1 MSTNA
6 SNISARMS
14 NVGQRAWLVVL
25 SVAVLVFLANFFV
38 ANSQA
43 SKDNGARSM
52 ASNLQVLSQQLAK
65 YSREAVEGGS
75 AESFDEFKATK
86 AQADANVLAL
96 RKGGTVGDA
105 TVPGYEGN
113 ALKPGV
119 SGALKRVTDV
129 WTKMSADGDRILKS
143 QNQIVNLSDT
153 ATAFN
158 ARVPQISAR
167 LDEVVRAM
175 SDAGAPASQINLANR
190 QIVLADRMSRRVT
203 EILAGGDKAVTAADA
218 LSRDS
223 AVFGQVLAG
232 LKNGNDEIGVQRVTS
247 TAALDAVNAVDKLYA
262 DSLKEMD
269 SILQASTD
277 LFEVQQASTEI
288 SQESNVL
295 LENAQG
301 LYTSVG
307 SSTKQVFPNNL
318 WAIFSGLAAVAAII
332 GLLIAQRR
340 RDNQALVTTREL
352 NQRNQEAILRL
363 LDEMGSLAEG
373 DLTVKA
379 TVTEDI
385 TGAIADS
392 INFTVDELRRL
403 VGTIND
409 TAVQVSAAAQE
420 TQATAMH
427 LAEAAEHQA
436 QQINSASA
444 QIKDVATSIDA
455 VSRDSAESAD
465 VAQKSV
471 QIAAKGAEVVRQTIQ
486 GMDNIRDQIQETSK
500 RIKRLGESSQEIGSI
515 VELINDIAEQTNI
528 LALNAAIQAASAGE
542 AGRGFAVVADEV
554 QRLAERASNATK
566 RIETLVQTIQSDTN
580 EAVSS
585 MEQTTAEVV
594 AGARLAEDAGL
605 ALGEIEKVS
614 TDLADLIQNISTA
627 ARQQSV
633 AATNITA
640 TMSVI
645 QEITTQTSQGANQT
659 AESIG
664 NLAQLAADLRRSVAD
679 FKLPAL

>member
-1 MSTNA
+1 MGTNA
-6 SNISARMS
+6 SSLGSKVS
-14 NVGQRAWLVVL
+14 NRGTKFWAWLLILSAVVFAL
-25 SVAVLVFLANFFV
+25 NFGTAQYYARQENNARALA
-38 ANSQA
+38 AE
-43 SKDNGARSM
+43 
-52 ASNLQVLSQQLAK
+52 LQVNSQQLAK
-65 YSREAVEGGS
+65 YAQLAVKGQE
-75 AESFDEFKATK
+75 ESFDEFAATK
-86 AQADANVLAL
+86 GRIDTIVNSL
-96 RKGGTVGDA
+96 RHGS
-105 TVPGYEGN
+105 TVPNVRAYEN
-113 ALKPGV
+113 AKNELGT
-119 SGALKRVTDV
+119 SSALGKVTEL
-129 WTKMSADGDRILKS
+129 WTKMSEDADRIIKS
-143 QNQIVNLSDT
+143 REQVLSLVQT
-153 ATAFN
+153 ASSFTA
-158 ARVPQISAR
+158 RIPQLSAR

-175 SDAGAPASQINLANR
+175 SSDNAPASQINLANR

-203 EILAGGDKAVTAADA
+203 EILAGGDQAVSSADA
-218 LSRDS
+218 LQRDA
-223 AVFGQVLAG
+223 AVFGQVLTG
-232 LKNGNDEIGVQRVTS
+232 LKNGDPDMGVNKVTS
-247 TAALDAVNAVDKLYA
+247 AQAMASVEQVEKLYEE
-262 DSLKEMD
+262 SRKEME
-269 SILQASTD
+269 SILQASTE
-277 LFEVQQASTEI
+277 LAEVQKASQSI
-288 SQESNVL
+288 SDDSNDLLSRAKKLFDSIGSVL
-295 LENAQG
+295 GRFFPNDMISILAG
-301 LYTSVG
+301 AIAVLAIFGLLYTV
-307 SSTKQVFPNNL
+307 NL
-318 WAIFSGLAAVAAII
+318 D
-332 GLLIAQRR
+332 QRR
-340 RDNQALVTTREL
+340 RLASTTEL

-392 INFTVDELRRL
+392 INFAVEALRSL
-403 VGTIND
+403 VSTINE
-409 TAVQVSAAAQE
+409 TAVQVAAAAQE

-436 QQINSASA
+436 QQITSASQ
-444 QIKDVATSIDA
+444 QINSIASSIDQ
-455 VSRDSAESAD
+455 VSKNSAESAD
-465 VAQKSV
+465 VAQRSV
-471 QIAAKGAEVVRQTIQ
+471 QIAAKGADVVRQTIQ

-566 RIETLVQTIQSDTN
+566 RIEALVQTIQSDTN

-614 TDLADLIQNISTA
+614 NDLADLIQNISTA
-627 ARQQSV
+627 ARQQSA

-645 QEITTQTSQGANQT
+645 QEITTQTSHGASQT

-679 FKLPAL
+679 FKLPEI

>member
-1 MSTNA
+1 MSVNA
-6 SNISARMS
+6 SSLSGRFS
-14 NVGQRAWLVVL
+14 NLGFKVWGAILALALVV
-25 SVAVLVFLANFFV
+25 FGANFIY
-38 ANSQA
+38 AAYLAGQEN
-43 SKDNGARSM
+43 KAR
-52 ASNLQVLSQQLAK
+52 ALTAELQVLSQQLAK
-65 YSREAVEGGS
+65 YSREAVEGGNS
-75 AESFDEFKATK
+75 ESFDEFKATK
-86 AQADANVLAL
+86 DRGATIVNAL
-96 RKGGTVGDA
+96 RKGGEG
-105 TVPGYEGN
+105 VPGYEGSIN
-113 ALKPGV
+113 QKGVDVALRKV
-119 SGALKRVTDV
+119 STV
-129 WTKMSADGDRILKS
+129 WTKMATDADRISKS
-143 QNQIVNLSDT
+143 QERIVNLSDT
-153 ATAFN
+153 AAAFN
-158 ARVPQISAR
+158 ARIPQISAR

-203 EILAGGDKAVTAADA
+203 EILAGGDRAVTAADA

-232 LKNGNDEIGVQRVTS
+232 LKSGNAEMGVARVTS
-247 TAALDAVNAVDKLYA
+247 SAALDAVDAVDKLYA

-277 LFEVQQASTEI
+277 LFEVQQASASI
-288 SQESNVL
+288 SEDSNVL
-295 LENAQG
+295 LEDSQA
-301 LYTSVG
+301 LFDTFG
-307 SSTKQVFPNNL
+307 SSLARAFPNNL
-318 WAIFSGLAAVAAII
+318 WAIGSGVAALLALI
-332 GLLIAQRR
+332 GLYFVQRR
-340 RDNQALVTTREL
+340 RDFETLNSTKEL

-379 TVTEDI
+379 TVTEEI

-392 INFTVDELRRL
+392 INFAIEALRSL
-403 VGTIND
+403 VSTINE
-409 TAVQVSAAAQE
+409 TAVQVAAAAQE

-436 QQINSASA
+436 QQITSASA
-444 QIKDVATSIDA
+444 QIQDVASSIDQ
-455 VSRDSAESAD
+455 VSRNSAESAD
-465 VAQKSV
+465 VAQRSV

-566 RIETLVQTIQSDTN
+566 RIETLVQTIQSDTT

-614 TDLADLIQNISTA
+614 NDLSNLIQNISLA

>member
-1 MSTNA
+1 MSVNA
-6 SNISARMS
+6 SSLSGRFS
-14 NVGQRAWLVVL
+14 NLGFKVWGAILALALVV
-25 SVAVLVFLANFFV
+25 FGANFIY
-38 ANSQA
+38 AAYLAGQEN
-43 SKDNGARSM
+43 KAR
-52 ASNLQVLSQQLAK
+52 ALTAELQVLSQQLAK
-65 YSREAVEGGS
+65 YSREAVEGGNS
-75 AESFDEFKATK
+75 ESFDEFKATK
-86 AQADANVLAL
+86 DRGATIVNAL
-96 RKGGTVGDA
+96 RKGGEG
-105 TVPGYEGN
+105 VPGYEGSIN
-113 ALKPGV
+113 QKGVDVALKKV
-119 SGALKRVTDV
+119 STV
-129 WTKMSADGDRILKS
+129 WTKMATDADRISKS
-143 QNQIVNLSDT
+143 QERIVNLSDT
-153 ATAFN
+153 AAAFN
-158 ARVPQISAR
+158 ARIPQISAR

-203 EILAGGDKAVTAADA
+203 EILAGGDRAVTAADA

-232 LKNGNDEIGVQRVTS
+232 LKSGNEEMGVARVTS
-247 TAALDAVNAVDKLYA
+247 TAALGAVDAVDKLYA

-277 LFEVQQASTEI
+277 LFEVQQASQAI
-288 SQESNVL
+288 SEDSNVL
-295 LENAQG
+295 LEDSQA
-301 LYTSVG
+301 LFETFG
-307 SSTKQVFPNNL
+307 SSLARAFPNNV
-318 WAIFSGLAAVAAII
+318 WAIGSGVAALLALV
-332 GLLIAQRR
+332 GLYVVQRR
-340 RDNQALVTTREL
+340 RDFETLNSTKEL

-379 TVTEDI
+379 TVTEEI

-392 INFTVDELRRL
+392 INFAIEALRSL
-403 VGTIND
+403 VSTINE
-409 TAVQVSAAAQE
+409 TAVQVAAAAQE

-436 QQINSASA
+436 QQITSASA
-444 QIKDVATSIDA
+444 QIQDVASSIDQ
-455 VSRDSAESAD
+455 VSRNSAESAD
-465 VAQKSV
+465 VAQRSV

-614 TDLADLIQNISTA
+614 NDLASLIQNISMA

-645 QEITTQTSQGANQT
+645 KEITTQTSQGANQT

-679 FKLPAL
+679 FKLPAI

>member
-1 MSTNA
+1 MSVNA
-6 SNISARMS
+6 SSLSGRFS
-14 NVGQRAWLVVL
+14 NLGFKVWGAILALALVV
-25 SVAVLVFLANFFV
+25 FGANFIY
-38 ANSQA
+38 AAYLAGQEN
-43 SKDNGARSM
+43 KAR
-52 ASNLQVLSQQLAK
+52 ALTAELQVLSQQLAK
-65 YSREAVEGGS
+65 YSREAVEGGNS
-75 AESFDEFKATK
+75 ESFDEFKATK
-86 AQADANVLAL
+86 DRGATIVNAL
-96 RKGGTVGDA
+96 RKGGEG
-105 TVPGYEGN
+105 VPGYEGSIN
-113 ALKPGV
+113 QKGVDVALKKV
-119 SGALKRVTDV
+119 STV
-129 WTKMSADGDRILKS
+129 WTKMATDADRISKS
-143 QNQIVNLSDT
+143 QERIVNLSDT
-153 ATAFN
+153 AAAFN
-158 ARVPQISAR
+158 ARIPQISAR

-203 EILAGGDKAVTAADA
+203 EILAGGDRAVTAADA

-232 LKNGNDEIGVQRVTS
+232 LKSGNAEMGVARVTS
-247 TAALDAVNAVDKLYA
+247 SAALDAVDAVDKLYA

-277 LFEVQQASTEI
+277 LFEVQQASASI
-288 SQESNVL
+288 SEDSNVL
-295 LENAQG
+295 LEDSQA
-301 LYTSVG
+301 LFDTFG
-307 SSTKQVFPNNL
+307 SSLARAFPNNL
-318 WAIFSGLAAVAAII
+318 WAIGSGVAALLALI
-332 GLLIAQRR
+332 GLYFVQRR
-340 RDNQALVTTREL
+340 RDFETLNSTKEL

-379 TVTEDI
+379 TVTEEI

-392 INFTVDELRRL
+392 INFAIEALRSL
-403 VGTIND
+403 VSTINE
-409 TAVQVSAAAQE
+409 TAVQVAAAAQE

-436 QQINSASA
+436 QQITSASA
-444 QIKDVATSIDA
+444 QIQDVASSIDQ
-455 VSRDSAESAD
+455 VSRNSAESAD
-465 VAQKSV
+465 VAQRSV

-614 TDLADLIQNISTA
+614 NDLSNLIQNISLA

>member
-1 MSTNA
+1 MSVNA
-6 SNISARMS
+6 SSLSGRFS
-14 NVGQRAWLVVL
+14 NLGFKVWGAILALALVV
-25 SVAVLVFLANFFV
+25 FGANFIY
-38 ANSQA
+38 AAYLAGQEN
-43 SKDNGARSM
+43 KAR
-52 ASNLQVLSQQLAK
+52 ALTAELQVLSQQLAK
-65 YSREAVEGGS
+65 YSREAVEGGNS
-75 AESFDEFKATK
+75 ESFDEFKATK
-86 AQADANVLAL
+86 DRGATIVNAL
-96 RKGGTVGDA
+96 RKGGEG
-105 TVPGYEGN
+105 VPGYEGSIN
-113 ALKPGV
+113 QKGVDVALRKV
-119 SGALKRVTDV
+119 STV
-129 WTKMSADGDRILKS
+129 WTKMATDADRISKS
-143 QNQIVNLSDT
+143 QERIVNLSDT
-153 ATAFN
+153 AAAFN
-158 ARVPQISAR
+158 ARIPQISAR

-203 EILAGGDKAVTAADA
+203 EILAGGDRAVTAADA

-232 LKNGNDEIGVQRVTS
+232 LKSGNAEMGVARVTS
-247 TAALDAVNAVDKLYA
+247 SAALDAVDAVDKLYA

-277 LFEVQQASTEI
+277 LFEVQQASQAI
-288 SQESNVL
+288 SEDSNVL
-295 LENAQG
+295 LEDSQA
-301 LYTSVG
+301 LFETFG
-307 SSTKQVFPNNL
+307 SSLARAFPNNV
-318 WAIFSGLAAVAAII
+318 WAIGSGVAALLALV
-332 GLLIAQRR
+332 GLYVVQRR
-340 RDNQALVTTREL
+340 RDFETLNSTKEL

-379 TVTEDI
+379 TVTEEI

-392 INFTVDELRRL
+392 INFAIEALRSL
-403 VGTIND
+403 VSTINE
-409 TAVQVSAAAQE
+409 TAVQVAAAAQE

-436 QQINSASA
+436 QQITSASA
-444 QIKDVATSIDA
+444 QIQDVASSIDQ
-455 VSRDSAESAD
+455 VSRNSAESAD
-465 VAQKSV
+465 VAQRSV

-614 TDLADLIQNISTA
+614 NDLASLIQNISMA

-679 FKLPAL
+679 FKLPAI